1 MLSDLVCVCV
11 LGRKGHRE
19 NIGSFRVM
27 AFRLEFRIRLS
38 RLDPFSLDRLEALE
52 SITCTISGN
61 GNGRR
66 LAQSCAD
73 ANADVRYLCSSAIA
87 SCDIYEKLIL
97 FIILFIRFVPA
108 A

>member
-1 MLSDLVCVCV
+1 
-11 LGRKGHRE
+11 
-19 NIGSFRVM
+19 M

-87 SCDIYEKLIL
+87 SCDIYDYLIL
-97 FIILFIRFVPA
+97 FIILFICFVPA